1 MTKPRAY
8 LYIYII
14 FLCLVGSIM
23 VLNHLASGLL
33 YNAYLLHQHEP
44 PTQTEDFLQ
53 HIEQER
59 INDLQRE
66 IQELREGQDELMEIF
81 SGAVIYEITAYTDS
95 CGNGDGYT
103 ATMTRPTVGRT
114 IAVDPRKIP
123 LGSRVWIEGL
133 GWHIAED
140 VGAAVKGNVID
151 YYIGASVSEAL
162 RFGRQRRR
170 VVVL

>member
-1 MTKPRAY
+1 MDKTRAILFSLY
-8 LYIYII
+8 LT
-14 FLCLVGSIM
+14 FA
-23 VLNHLASGLL
+23 LASILFIL
-33 YNAYLLHQHEP
+33 YLTAQLISLTYALEQHQP
-44 PTQTEDFLQ
+44 PTQADLLR

-66 IQELREGQDELMEIF
+66 IQELREGQDKLMEIF

-95 CGNGDGYT
+95 CGTGDGYT

-123 LGSRVWIEGL
+123 LGIRVWIEGL
-133 GWHIAED
+133 GVFVAED
-140 VGAAVKGNVID
+140 VGAAVKGNIID

-162 RFGRQRRR
+162 EFGRVKRR
-170 VVVL
+170 VVVM

>member
-1 MTKPRAY
+1 MDKTRAF
-8 LYIYII
+8 L
-14 FLCLVGSIM
+14 LCLY
-23 VLNHLASGLL
+23 LTFALASILFILYLTAQLIGLTYAL
-33 YNAYLLHQHEP
+33 EQHQP
-44 PTQTEDFLQ
+44 PTQANDFLR